1 MKAVFFYRADN
12 ATFTIDYPR
21 IPRGLIKNGQRP
33 YKVRFIGEDTNNRN
47 ILNWMKRCKLC
58 VPPHSQKRSV
68 EHALVDDMSDS
79 PVSQETQESIVA
91 LMTQKIDPAPQTDKH
106 IFLDAL
112 NGSRGE
118 TQKAIAE
125 VGLQWIATLLKKN
138 NDYGSSVFKEPVL
151 APGMPVVSAIDVRM
165 SDKIARIQNLKT
177 SKSEIVSESI
187 QDTYNDLGSYCLLRA
202 VAEQINKGITSNP
215 DPKTPITQPAQG
227 E

>member
-1 MKAVFFYRADN
+1 MKAVFFYRANDV
-12 ATFTIDYPR
+12 TFTIAYPH

-58 VPPHSQKRSV
+58 VHAESGKRSV
-68 EHALVDDMSDS
+68 DWVLIDDMSDS
-79 PVSQETQESIVA
+79 PVSQEKQESIA
-91 LMTQKIDPAPQTDKH
+91 NLMTQKMNPAPQTDKH
-106 IFLDAL
+106 IFFDAL
-112 NGSRGE
+112 NGHRGE
-118 TQKAIAE
+118 TQYTIAAI
-125 VGLQWIATLLKKN
+125 GLQWIATLLKKN
-138 NDYGSSVFKEPVL
+138 NDYGSSVFKEPIL
-151 APGMPVVSAIDVRM
+151 APGMPTTAAIDVRM

-177 SKSEIVSESI
+177 AKSEIVSESI

-215 DPKTPITQPAQG
+215 DPRA